1 MASLAH
7 LKLLL
12 ELAVAVVPEV
22 APEALA
28 VVVVGPWLEKAS
40 LEGPSQRPWVV
51 QAVAVALAEPTPSA
65 GVQAASDPS
74 PLPHCCWPETGRFSL
89 VASEG
94 DPSQSS
100 DGLLEGYLRPL
111 GPPRTNRGL
120 SASCCAFVVSPGSI
134 QPVKLNHPGQ
144 PHRPQWSLAG
154 AVLVASKSH
163 AHE

>member
-12 ELAVAVVPEV
+12 ELVVAVVPEV

-40 LEGPSQRPWVV
+40 LEGPSQRWVV
-51 QAVAVALAEPTPSA
+51 QVVAVALAEPTPSA

-74 PLPHCCWPETGRFSL
+74 PLPHCCWPETGRFSS

-100 DGLLEGYLRPL
+100 DGLSEGYLRLL
-111 GPPRTNRGL
+111 GSPRTNRGL
-120 SASCCAFVVSPGSI
+120 SASCCATSVTPGSI

-144 PHRPQWSLAG
+144 PHRPQ
-154 AVLVASKSH
+154 
-163 AHE
+163 

>member
-12 ELAVAVVPEV
+12 ELVVAVVPEV

-40 LEGPSQRPWVV
+40 LEGPSQGAWVV
-51 QAVAVALAEPTPSA
+51 QAVVVALAEPTPSA

-74 PLPHCCWPETGRFSL
+74 PLPHCCWPEAGRFSS

-100 DGLLEGYLRPL
+100 DGLSEGLPSAAGVSSDQPWPL
-111 GPPRTNRGL
+111 SLLLCNL
-120 SASCCAFVVSPGSI
+120 SVSWVNPTCEIESPGATSS
-134 QPVKLNHPGQ
+134 PTVESGWCCPRGVRVT
-144 PHRPQWSLAG
+144 RP
-154 AVLVASKSH
+154 
-163 AHE
+163 

>member
-12 ELAVAVVPEV
+12 ELVVAVVPEV

-40 LEGPSQRPWVV
+40 LEGPSQRWVV
-51 QAVAVALAEPTPSA
+51 LVVAVALAEPTPSA

-74 PLPHCCWPETGRFSL
+74 PLPHCCWPETGRFSS

-100 DGLLEGYLRPL
+100 DGLLEASSDQPWPL
-111 GPPRTNRGL
+111 SLLLCIRSDSWVNPT
-120 SASCCAFVVSPGSI
+120 CEIESPGATSS
-134 QPVKLNHPGQ
+134 PTVESGWCCPRGVSVT
-144 PHRPQWSLAG
+144 RP
-154 AVLVASKSH
+154 
-163 AHE
+163 

>member
-40 LEGPSQRPWVV
+40 LEGPSQRWVV
-51 QAVAVALAEPTPSA
+51 PVVAVALAEPTPSA

-74 PLPHCCWPETGRFSL
+74 PLPHCCWPETGRFSS

-100 DGLLEGYLRPL
+100 DGLSEGYLRLL
-111 GPPRTNRGL
+111 GSPRTNRGL
-120 SASCCAFVVSPGSI
+120 SASCCATSVSPGSI

-144 PHRPQWSLAG
+144 PHRPQ
-154 AVLVASKSH
+154 
-163 AHE
+163 

>member
-7 LKLLL
+7 LKLFL
-12 ELAVAVVPEV
+12 ELAAVVVPEV
-22 APEALA
+22 APGALA
-28 VVVVGPWLEKAS
+28 VVVEGPGLEKAL
-40 LEGPSQRPWVV
+40 LEGPSQRWVV
-51 QAVAVALAEPTPSA
+51 PVVAVALAEPTPSA
-65 GVQAASDPS
+65 GMQAALDPS
-74 PLPHCCWPETGRFSL
+74 PLPHCCWPETGRSSS

-100 DGLLEGYLRPL
+100 DELLEGYLRLL

-120 SASCCAFVVSPGSI
+120 SASCCGYVVTPGSI

-154 AVLVASKSH
+154 AVLLASKSH

>member
-7 LKLLL
+7 LKLFL
-12 ELAVAVVPEV
+12 ELVVAVVPEV

-40 LEGPSQRPWVV
+40 LEGPSQGTWVV
-51 QAVAVALAEPTPSA
+51 QAVVVALAEPTPSA

-74 PLPHCCWPETGRFSL
+74 PLPHCCWPEAGRFSS

-100 DGLLEGYLRPL
+100 DGLSEGYLRLL
-111 GPPRTNRGL
+111 GSPRTNRGL
-120 SASCCAFVVSPGSI
+120 SASCSAISVVSPGSI

-144 PHRPQWSLAG
+144 PHRPQ
-154 AVLVASKSH
+154 
-163 AHE
+163 

>member
-74 PLPHCCWPETGRFSL
+74 PLPHCCWPETGRFSS
-89 VASEG
+89 VA
-94 DPSQSS
+94 S
-100 DGLLEGYLRPL
+100 DGLLEGYLRLL

-120 SASCCAFVVSPGSI
+120 SASCCGYVVTPGSI

-144 PHRPQWSLAG
+144 PHRPQ
-154 AVLVASKSH
+154 
-163 AHE
+163 